1 MRCDESG
8 VQTPPS
14 RLHVRRIPRTNLW
27 QRWRATCSQMS
38 PLCSA
43 TWKVATMSR
52 VRVFPNFKITFRVSP
67 TQEIIEVAFIS
78 SSCFAD
84 SEPAAAEFSDPEMRQ
99 LAEEE
104 RALQERRE
112 ALKRKRE
119 DEARQRDVE
128 SKRAKSDGST
138 SSEVVSARRVCFH
151 ARACR
156 LMVLFL
162 YRSRLRWLRR
172 WAS

>member
-1 MRCDESG
+1 
-8 VQTPPS
+8 
-14 RLHVRRIPRTNLW
+14 
-27 QRWRATCSQMS
+27 
-38 PLCSA
+38 
-43 TWKVATMSR
+43 MSR
-52 VRVFPNFKITFRVSP
+52 VRVFTNFKITFRVSP
-67 TQEIIEVAFIS
+67 TQEIIEVAIIFD
-78 SSCFAD
+78 SCFAD
-84 SEPAAAEFSDPEMRQ
+84 AEPAAAELSDPEMRQ

-128 SKRAKSDGST
+128 AKRAKSDGST
-138 SSEVVSARRVCFH
+138 SSEVVSARRVSSY

-156 LMVLFL
+156 LMVPLHS
-162 YRSRLRWLRR
+162 RSQLRWLRR